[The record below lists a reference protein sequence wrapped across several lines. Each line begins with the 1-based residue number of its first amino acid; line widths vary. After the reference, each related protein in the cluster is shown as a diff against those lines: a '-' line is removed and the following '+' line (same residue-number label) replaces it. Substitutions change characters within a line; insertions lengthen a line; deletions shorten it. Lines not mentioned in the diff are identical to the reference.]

1 MRIRLR
7 LSAAAGSGTIAAMID
22 HSGEILI
29 LTGPPGSGK
38 TTAAAALAAL
48 PGSAK
53 VHLHSDD
60 FWGFIRHG
68 AIAPYLAEADAQ
80 NRIVMEVLAGAVAGF
95 ARGGFFVVLDGIIG
109 PWFLPA
115 FVGIDVPLHYVV
127 LRPDLD
133 ESIARCQS
141 RAGDTLT
148 DAATIADL
156 HGQFAALG
164 AYERHALAIGGL
176 DRQQTLERIVEAL
189 ASGSF
194 RLSPVS
200 AKD

>member
-1 MRIRLR
+1 M
-7 LSAAAGSGTIAAMID
+7 D

-38 TTAAAALAAL
+38 TTAAATLAAL

-68 AIAPYLAEADAQ
+68 AIAPYLAEADSQ
-80 NRIVMEVLAGAVAGF
+80 NRVVMNVLAGAVAGF

-115 FVGIDVPLHYVV
+115 FAGIDVPLHYVV

-133 ESIARCQS
+133 EAIARCQS
-141 RAGDTLT
+141 RGGDTLT
-148 DAATIADL
+148 DPATITDL

-164 AYERHALAIGGL
+164 PYERHALAIGGL
-176 DRQQTLERIVEAL
+176 DRQQALERIVEAL
-189 ASGSF
+189 ASGAF
-194 RLSPVS
+194 LLSPEHPEG
-200 AKD
+200 